1 MLNLSVHKLAIFLVM
16 LSVITLGT
24 TYYIEHI
31 LMYKPCNLCLIERI
45 PYWVTLILSLIILT
59 LKKFQRILISFILV
73 SFVLGVIVSFYHV
86 GIEQGFFDE
95 SLVCL
100 FNTNENLMNTEDLLA
115 SLQNNSVSC
124 KNVDF
129 RIFTF
134 SLATINLFISLGV
147 SVIITKILFNYEKN
161 KY

>member
-1 MLNLSVHKLAIFLVM
+1 
-16 LSVITLGT
+16 
-24 TYYIEHI
+24 
-31 LMYKPCNLCLIERI
+31 
-45 PYWVTLILSLIILT
+45 
-59 LKKFQRILISFILV
+59 
-73 SFVLGVIVSFYHV
+73 
-86 GIEQGFFDE
+86 
-95 SLVCL
+95 
-100 FNTNENLMNTEDLLA
+100 MNTEDLLA

>member
-1 MLNLSVHKLAIFLVM
+1 MLFRS
-16 LSVITLGT
+16 
-24 TYYIEHI
+24 
-31 LMYKPCNLCLIERI
+31 CLIERI